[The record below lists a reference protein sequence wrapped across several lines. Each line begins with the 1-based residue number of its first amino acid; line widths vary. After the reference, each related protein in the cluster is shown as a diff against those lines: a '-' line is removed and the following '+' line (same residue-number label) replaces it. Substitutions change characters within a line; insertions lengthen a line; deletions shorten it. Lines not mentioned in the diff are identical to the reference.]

1 MKTTLRNAG
10 IIVEQWILDEESAP
24 TMSASLQ
31 TYDWGAHWYR
41 NQLSPGRV
49 PEFLSMFCVVGRF
62 SSVSGQFS
70 SPLPGLL

>member
-31 TYDWGAHWYR
+31 TYDWGAGTETH
-41 NQLSPGRV
+41 
-49 PEFLSMFCVVGRF
+49 
-62 SSVSGQFS
+62 
-70 SPLPGLL
+70 